1 VELNKNGDIVLSPTA
16 ALRAKG
22 DESVRKLRWLRWGL
36 DSAKSDN
43 LKKVRQRTDQMIKRQ
58 EAQQELQ
65 GDGQDNKAGELTK
78 GV

>member
-1 VELNKNGDIVLSPTA
+1 VK
-16 ALRAKG
+16 
-22 DESVRKLRWLRWGL
+22 KLKWLRWGP

>member
-1 VELNKNGDIVLSPTA
+1 VK
-16 ALRAKG
+16 
-22 DESVRKLRWLRWGL
+22 KLRWLGWGP

-43 LKKVRQRTDQMIKRQ
+43 LKKIRQRTDQMIKHQ
-58 EAQQELQ
+58 EAKKELQ

>member
-1 VELNKNGDIVLSPTA
+1 
-16 ALRAKG
+16 
-22 DESVRKLRWLRWGL
+22 VRKLRWLRWGL
-36 DSAKSDN
+36 DNAKSDN

-58 EAQQELQ
+58 EAQKELQ